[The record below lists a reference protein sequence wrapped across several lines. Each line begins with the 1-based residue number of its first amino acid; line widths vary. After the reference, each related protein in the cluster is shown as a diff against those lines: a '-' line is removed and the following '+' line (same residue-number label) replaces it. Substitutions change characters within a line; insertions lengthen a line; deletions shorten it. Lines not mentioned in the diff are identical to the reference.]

1 MKTLAI
7 ETSCDETSVAVLGP
21 QGEVLANLVSSQV
34 AVHAPYL
41 GVVPELAARHH
52 VEVLPR
58 LMGALEQQ
66 GLLGDLELVAVTQGP
81 GLIGSLLVGTCYASA
96 FAYARNLPLSAVD
109 HLEGHLV
116 SPFMN
121 LEGRPAEAIPDGA
134 LTLVVS
140 GGHSSYFL
148 FSQGR
153 GVPLNRTRDDA
164 AGEVFDK
171 VAAAL
176 GLGYPGGPVVDRLAE
191 NGDPSAFRF
200 SPPRIKDPHGELDFS
215 FSGLKSAVIRKAQ
228 ELGKALQ
235 AGTSHDLGQNFAKA
249 FEIQFTDE
257 NNDLQYCW
265 TTSWGVST
273 RMVGAIVMAHGD
285 DQGLRLP
292 PKLAPIQV
300 VIVPIFREE
309 SQRASVMA
317 AAAQIKAMLHEAG
330 LRVHLDDRD
339 NFSPGYKFNDWEMR
353 GVPLRLEIGPKD
365 VANNTVAL
373 ARRDMPGKE
382 GKRFVS
388 QAGLVGTVRDL
399 LDDIQASLL
408 RQATEF
414 RDSHLH
420 EVTSNYQD
428 FIEVVRGGEWALA
441 WFCESAACEERVK
454 EDAQAVSRNF
464 PLEQPHPGEQGKCI
478 VCGQPAREM
487 AYFAKAY

>member
-121 LEGRPAEAIPDGA
+121 LEGRPAEAIPEGA

-148 FSQGR
+148 FSQGK

-200 SPPRIKDPHGELDFS
+200 SPPRIKDPQGELDFS

-228 ELGKALQ
+228 ELG
-235 AGTSHDLGQNFAKA
+235 
-249 FEIQFTDE
+249 
-257 NNDLQYCW
+257 
-265 TTSWGVST
+265 
-273 RMVGAIVMAHGD
+273 
-285 DQGLRLP
+285 
-292 PKLAPIQV
+292 LAPLSDPQNPPREALDLLASFRAAV
-300 VIVPIFREE
+300 VSWLLAPLEVLC
-309 SQRASVMA
+309 QRYQPPVVA
-317 AAAQIKAMLHEAG
+317 AAGGVAANRLLRSELQRWGEASGVPVRIPPLALTTDNAAMIGRAGQLRAAAG
-330 LRVHLDDRD
+330 LLADPLGLEPYARV
-339 NFSPGYKFNDWEMR
+339 SWKGSGER
-353 GVPLRLEIGPKD
+353 G
-365 VANNTVAL
+365 T
-373 ARRDMPGKE
+373 
-382 GKRFVS
+382 GKRVFPPL
-388 QAGLVGTVRDL
+388 ATV
-399 LDDIQASLL
+399 
-408 RQATEF
+408 
-414 RDSHLH
+414 
-420 EVTSNYQD
+420 
-428 FIEVVRGGEWALA
+428 
-441 WFCESAACEERVK
+441 
-454 EDAQAVSRNF
+454 
-464 PLEQPHPGEQGKCI
+464 
-478 VCGQPAREM
+478 
-487 AYFAKAY
+487 